1 MSSSCARRYE
11 RSASRLTAA
20 DEPGLACHGFTRL
33 ASFSQ
38 GSYGRERARSSN
50 AMESA
55 TALPT
60 DAEGAC
66 SEPRVAPSPLFSCQL
81 AHFWSSTAAR
91 DSAEGVAPSLPA
103 HSSHVDS
110 SFLSC
115 SMMGAIRASA
125 SAASPAGGAVASP
138 RVPSPPNS
146 WLEGLPS
153 PRRPRLL
160 LCDTLRLPPQR
171 ACVLSG
177 PREPRLLGATEP
189 ELPRRRKLFWRN
201 NGPPP
206 VAVSTPAPSSSTSAA
221 LSCIPSSPLTSLSML
236 ASCASAC
243 RVALLSAS
251 AYILSASRSCISSAF

>member
-103 HSSHVDS
+103 HSSHGIRLGR
-110 SFLSC
+110 LSC
-115 SMMGAIRASA
+115 RWRSGIPTRALPSKLLV
-125 SAASPAGGAVASP
+125 GGAAVA
-138 RVPSPPNS
+138 
-146 WLEGLPS
+146 
-153 PRRPRLL
+153 
-160 LCDTLRLPPQR
+160 
-171 ACVLSG
+171 
-177 PREPRLLGATEP
+177 
-189 ELPRRRKLFWRN
+189 
-201 NGPPP
+201 
-206 VAVSTPAPSSSTSAA
+206 
-221 LSCIPSSPLTSLSML
+221 
-236 ASCASAC
+236 
-243 RVALLSAS
+243 
-251 AYILSASRSCISSAF
+251 